1 MSRERKRAPHLCGAC
16 GSRFEVCYFD
26 DRQDDMQEP
35 TGSLIEV
42 HCPHCGKPKTV
53 SVPRG
58 AERTVL
64 IEPVDEDAEAD
75 EGGGG

>member
-1 MSRERKRAPHLCGAC
+1 MARERKRAPHLCAGC
-16 GSRFEVCYFD
+16 GSRYDVCYYD

-35 TGSLIEV
+35 TGSMIEV
-42 HCPHCGKPKTV
+42 HCPHCSKPKTV

-58 AERTVL
+58 AERTVV
-64 IEPVDEDAEAD
+64 IEPVEHEETD